1 MLVMGEN
8 NSMQGRHQNW
18 AKKKILVS
26 NEEVI
31 AGRWVTCFVHRSLSW
46 MCCLTVP
53 VTDQKIMESLPL
65 QQCFWNTLQW
75 RDDKLSTLIL
85 SFLPLKVFL
94 VLSLL
99 MYSNWHVILVEWF
112 CIELKGSVLAGTMH
126 GSSPQPIPVP
136 SLAMQEF
143 SCRVCQPAFLAW
155 AKLSLAFYV
164 LIKIWIQFSNHR
176 DWRIIPSTPVSE
188 REQAIWSIKGSTIT
202 RNLSLHHLESCV
214 LSLCHFLI

>member
-1 MLVMGEN
+1 MNYLFCTQKPQLNV
-8 NSMQGRHQNW
+8 
-18 AKKKILVS
+18 
-26 NEEVI
+26 
-31 AGRWVTCFVHRSLSW
+31 LSYCSSYW
-46 MCCLTVP
+46 S
-53 VTDQKIMESLPL
+53 KIMESLPL

-143 SCRVCQPAFLAW
+143 SCRVCQSAFLAW
-155 AKLSLAFYV
+155 AKPSLAFYV